1 MVCDSASVFLWVFQG
16 SFCLFAIRSGLG
28 WSQELRNNQT
38 KCFLAWITPFL
49 KQSLLWDF
57 TLMCFQEIRKCI
69 NVLQNIDW
77 LRCWY
82 HSWTKLL
89 MIFLS
94 CLVFE
99 GRWYSCW
106 VTDRELWEKLLIMIL
121 CVCYTGEPVKVD
133 LGGREKSVSHEV
145 GVLILNPPPAKGLRT
160 DRDLASSHLISS
172 LYSGSLACRIP
183 WTEEPGG
190 LYSPW
195 GCKE

>member
-1 MVCDSASVFLWVFQG
+1 MPNSHNSHHSDFLGLNVKCFPSIRLLPTLVKNKETGRIPVACESASLFLWVFQG

-57 TLMCFQEIRKCI
+57 TLMCFQEIRRCI

-82 HSWTKLL
+82 HSWTKLP

-94 CLVFE
+94 CLFGFGGKVVQLLSYWQGC
-99 GRWYSCW
+99 GRNCW
-106 VTDRELWEKLLIMIL
+106 
-121 CVCYTGEPVKVD
+121 
-133 LGGREKSVSHEV
+133 
-145 GVLILNPPPAKGLRT
+145 
-160 DRDLASSHLISS
+160 
-172 LYSGSLACRIP
+172 
-183 WTEEPGG
+183 
-190 LYSPW
+190 
-195 GCKE
+195 